1 MKSGVKQMQLS
12 HSNAWLTMVK
22 SHNSSLYERVAKLL
36 ETWEREEQ
44 DKACYQKLGELL
56 RN

>member
-1 MKSGVKQMQLS
+1 MQLS